1 MLARDAAVKLI
12 RPEVL
17 HASSERQE
25 AMLLKRFERE
35 AQATARL
42 RSPNTVALYDF
53 GQSRDGTIYY
63 VMELLDGID
72 LQTLV
77 DRFGPMHP
85 GRVVNVLL
93 QACESLEEAHRA
105 GLVHR
110 DIKPKNIVL
119 CRLGL
124 QHDFVKV
131 LDFGLVKMDRH
142 NEQSAITME
151 GITAGTPAY
160 LAPEIALGQE
170 EVDGRADLY
179 SLGCVAY
186 FLLTGQ
192 LVFDEGSG
200 FAQAIAHIQKTP
212 LPPSGRTE
220 LPIPASLEAIVLRLL
235 EKDPANR
242 YQSAYELGRVLRALR
257 DVPQFCPYTAAEW
270 WHTNMPEMSVGR
282 LDEEKAAMAEAT
294 TAGLAAA
301 ELRIG
306 AASRT

>member
-1 MLARDAAVKLI
+1 
-12 RPEVL
+12 
-17 HASSERQE
+17 
-25 AMLLKRFERE
+25 
-35 AQATARL
+35 
-42 RSPNTVALYDF
+42 VALYDF

-63 VMELLDGID
+63 VMELLDGMD

-77 DRFGPMHP
+77 DRFGPMHA
-85 GRVVNVLL
+85 GRVVNVLI

-110 DIKPKNIVL
+110 DIKPKNILL

-131 LDFGLVKMDRH
+131 LDFGLVKMDRREE
-142 NEQSAITME
+142 NTALTLD
-151 GITAGTPAY
+151 GVTAGTPAY
-160 LAPEIALGQE
+160 MPPEIGLADG

-192 LVFDEGSG
+192 LVFDEGSSV
-200 FAQAIAHIQKTP
+200 AQAIAHVQKVP
-212 LPPSGRTE
+212 LPPSQRSE

-235 EKDPANR
+235 EKAPADR
-242 YQSAYELGRVLRALR
+242 YQSAYELGRALRALR

-270 WHTNMPEMSVGR
+270 WQTNLPEMSVGR
-282 LDEEKAAMAEAT
+282 VDDAM
-294 TAGLAAA
+294 
-301 ELRIG
+301 RVP
-306 AASRT
+306 SHV